1 MGDGKCLKAALEKN
15 GYQPKEVLRKW
26 ALAALRAYD
35 ETFPQTD
42 PFKWRD
48 WSWEDF
54 RLPNDEEDADD
65 LLEDRDAP
73 SSPDSDEGKQSSKA
87 ESDVNEDDDNG
98 DGDEDDGNGEDDEG
112 SDNAFADRSPEGTA
126 SNARLHSFPAYVAR
140 GSCSSC
146 DVVASARAAASGK
159 VSNVSSF
166 VSCCAQPATRPLIWR
181 QSAATPC

>member
-1 MGDGKCLKAALEKN
+1 MLVRWGSPTPETANGSCDEDADGEDGEPAEDEEVVAKLRENGEQEERSVVAGIVKSVCASMEEEDGKCLKEALEKN

-35 ETFPQTD
+35 QTFPQTD

-73 SSPDSDEGKQSSKA
+73 SSPDNDEGKQSSKA

-112 SDNAFADRSPEGTA
+112 SDNANGDEEV
-126 SNARLHSFPAYVAR
+126 NE
-140 GSCSSC
+140 
-146 DVVASARAAASGK
+146 
-159 VSNVSSF
+159 
-166 VSCCAQPATRPLIWR
+166 
-181 QSAATPC
+181 